1 MRIARWQGCRSLVI
15 LLARLVAMLTPVHR
29 AHASLTVLVG
39 EPFGNFGTMMPLGH
53 TAVYLDR
60 VCADGPLKL
69 RLCLPDEPQGVVLSR
84 YHAIGQYDWLATPVM
99 EFFYATRN
107 PADIPAYATAADVW
121 GMRQEFRQTFLQSIV
136 PDGAEG
142 EPDGQGGAKHARSLD
157 EWWETSGMAYQ
168 RRFWAYQVATTAQQD
183 AQLVAAMNADPNRH
197 RYHLSAANC
206 ADFAAGIVNLYYPG
220 AVKRADRV
228 ADYGLMTPKHVVRSL
243 SEFAKHHDDISLHV
257 YDISQVPG
265 SLRRSK
271 AVWGGVEAALK
282 TKRYLF
288 TLLLIQPEVPLVLEA
303 LYLKSGRW
311 KIGAGARPAPGSPQM
326 VPQEGLAATVVSS
339 PDEGSQ

>member
-1 MRIARWQGCRSLVI
+1 MDASWRGRRSLVT
-15 LLARLVAMLTPVHR
+15 LLALAVMLCTNVRH

-53 TAVYLDR
+53 TAVYLDH
-60 VCADGPLKL
+60 VCADGPLKV
-69 RLCLPDEPQGVVLSR
+69 RLCKPDEPQGVVLSR

-99 EFFYATRN
+99 EFLYATGN
-107 PADIPAYATAADVW
+107 PAEVLQYATAADVW
-121 GMRQEFRQTFLQSIV
+121 SMRQAFRKRFLQDVV

-142 EPDGQGGAKHARSLD
+142 EHDGQGGAKHARTLD

-168 RRFWAYQVATTAQQD
+168 RRFWAYQVATTPEAD
-183 AQLVAAMNADPNRH
+183 ARLVATLNADPNRH
-197 RYHLSAANC
+197 RYHLNGANC
-206 ADFAAGIVNLYYPG
+206 ADFAADIVNLYHPG

-228 ADYGLMTPKHVVRSL
+228 ADYGLMTPKQVVRSL
-243 SEFAKHHDDISLHV
+243 SDFARHHDDTNLQVWEIA
-257 YDISQVPG
+257 QVPG
-265 SLRRSK
+265 SIRRSK

-303 LYLKSGRW
+303 LYLKHGRW
-311 KIGAGARPAPGSPQM
+311 KVGEGAQPAPGFPQTI
-326 VPQEGLAATVVSS
+326 PAEQLAATAPASS
-339 PDEGSQ
+339 AEGAH